1 MMSLDNEY
9 LYERIKEYLD
19 DERLGELV
27 PDEDTFDPDYGW
39 IDLYEETHQDKEES
53 TESYDLTIDYL
64 NFLYY
69 QL

>member
-1 MMSLDNEY
+1 MAIEEDY
-9 LYERIKEYLD
+9 LEERMKEYLD
-19 DERLGELV
+19 DEILSELV
-27 PDEDTFDPDYGW
+27 PDEDTFDSDYGW

>member
-1 MMSLDNEY
+1 MSIEEDY

-19 DERLGELV
+19 EDILGELV